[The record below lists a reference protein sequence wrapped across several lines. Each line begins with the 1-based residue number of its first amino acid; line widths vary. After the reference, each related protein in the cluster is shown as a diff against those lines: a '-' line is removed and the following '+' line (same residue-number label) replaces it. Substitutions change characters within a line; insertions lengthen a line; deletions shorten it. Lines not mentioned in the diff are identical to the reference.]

1 MPRTST
7 PCPPALRGGGSSSTV
22 MPASSYRTVKLVLD
36 ILQGMGVSTAAGV
49 RPFLPTL
56 LVGALAADDL
66 GVDFDAHRLRLPGE
80 PVVPGRDGR
89 GSRGHHGAPRAPRDA
104 GRRGGARRASA
115 WGWGRCS
122 SPGRSTTTTRTWWP
136 GIIGGLVC
144 ALIAQQGTHSLLTRT
159 RARLDAAAAAAP
171 LPLRRRRRAAHQ
183 RPRGPHPAGERRS
196 SSASS
201 SGCALG
207 GRRREGEKHAG
218 LRILR

>member
-1 MPRTST
+1 MPR
-7 PCPPALRGGGSSSTV
+7 GSPRAPWPLSSTV

-66 GVDFDAHRLRLPGE
+66 GVDFDHTDFAFLESPWFLLALAVGVVVTTVLRSRFDTPAGE
-80 PVVPGRDGR
+80 AALGGI
-89 GSRGHHGAPRAPRDA
+89 GMGLGALLFA
-104 GRRGGARRASA
+104 GTLADHYG
-115 WGWGRCS
+115 
-122 SPGRSTTTTRTWWP
+122 TWWP

-159 RARLDAAAAAAP
+159 RARLDAAAAAALFLYADAAALLISGLAVLIP
-171 LPLRRRRRAAHQ
+171 PVSVLFLGFFIWLR
-183 RPRGPHPAGERRS
+183 
-196 SSASS
+196 
-201 SGCALG
+201 LG